1 MTTRNYSATIV
12 IDPSGSEGSSNEMIP
27 KLSEVIAQS
36 DGEVIKVEELGQHD
50 FAYPTRKNLL
60 RGSYLQFEITGSP
73 QTPEKIKEKLRLEK
87 KVDRVLIEC
96 SN

>member
-27 KLSEVIAQS
+27 KLSEVIVQS
-36 DGEVIKVEELGQHD
+36 DGEVIKVEELKYE
-50 FAYPTRKNLL
+50 FAYPTQKNLT
-60 RGSYLQFEITGSP
+60 RGSYLQFEITGNP
-73 QTPEKIKEKLRLEK
+73 QTPAKIKEKLKLEK
-87 KVDRVLIEC
+87 KVDRILIEC

>member
-50 FAYPTRKNLL
+50 FSYPTRKNLL

-73 QTPEKIKEKLRLEK
+73 QTPEKIKEKLRLEN

>member
-50 FAYPTRKNLL
+50 FSYPTRKNLL